1 MSETLQ
7 LLSVPFAAC
16 ILLAGIHCYLGLH
29 VLARG
34 VIFVDL
40 ALAQIAALGGAV
52 GLLAGYEIDSNACYI
67 FSLVFTFIGAFIFAS
82 GRFREDKIPQ
92 EALIGITYAV
102 SSAAAILILDRSP
115 HGHEEI
121 KTMLLGSILFVD
133 WPLIGK
139 TFFIYSVVAIIH
151 FFLREKFFIISNDIQ
166 KAHRQKLKVWL
177 WDLIF
182 YVTFG
187 LVVTSSVRMA
197 GVLMVFTFLV
207 VPAVCAILFCANN
220 FSRLLFGWGIGFIGS
235 IIGLSLS
242 VIGDLPTGASIV
254 TVFGGILLLC
264 FASHYALCKMQKG

>member
-7 LLSVPFAAC
+7 LLVVPFIAC
-16 ILLAGIHCYLGLH
+16 LLLAGIHCYLGLH

-52 GLLAGYEIDSNACYI
+52 GMLAGYEIDSNACYV
-67 FSLVFTFIGAFIFAS
+67 FSLIFTFIGAFIFAS

-121 KTMLLGSILFVD
+121 KIMLFGSILFVD

-139 TFFIYSVVAIIH
+139 TFLIYSGVAFIH
-151 FFLREKFFIISNDIQ
+151 FLLREKFFLISNDIQ
-166 KAHRQKLKVWL
+166 KARQQNLKVWL

-187 LVVTSSVRMA
+187 LVVTSSVRIA
-197 GVLMVFTFLV
+197 GVLLVFTFLV
-207 VPAVCAILFCANN
+207 VPAVCALLFYKNN

-235 IIGLSLS
+235 TIGLSLS
-242 VIGDLPTGASIV
+242 VLGDLPTGASIV
-254 TVFGGILLLC
+254 TVFGGVLILC
-264 FASHYALCKMQKG
+264 FVFHYVLCKMQKL